1 MSTKVAVNPNQKV
14 LARTIFARRIQGGHL
29 HIVPREMLSVPL
41 HCRPD
46 EAYRSFMISK
56 GRRTRRTLVGL
67 FLVACGGSTKPAEE
81 PTAEPAGETR
91 TESENATDS
100 SEREDTQGPKEAA
113 ASSAS
118 VSDDERRAIFQL
130 VLDDEDLGAYL
141 HITQPG
147 RFPLKVSGKD
157 LPTGLTKASKPVEYV
172 DSPPPKA
179 PVLIFTEVQINNK
192 HASATYRYE
201 IEGIQG
207 TTTLEKGPHGWE
219 ILRSRIVEHFRA
231 DKDK

>member
-1 MSTKVAVNPNQKV
+1 
-14 LARTIFARRIQGGHL
+14 
-29 HIVPREMLSVPL
+29 
-41 HCRPD
+41 
-46 EAYRSFMISK
+46 MISK
-56 GRRTRRTLVGL
+56 GRTGTWLGL
-67 FLVACGGSTKPAEE
+67 FLVACGGSAKPAEE
-81 PTAEPAGETR
+81 PTGEPSSQTRAEDETASD
-91 TESENATDS
+91 TTGQK
-100 SEREDTQGPKEAA
+100 EDTRATKEEPGG
-113 ASSAS
+113 SSS
-118 VSDDERRAIFQL
+118 VGDDERRSILQL
-130 VLDDEDLGAYL
+130 VLDDEELGGYL

-172 DSPPPKA
+172 DSPAPKT
-179 PVLIFTEVQINNK
+179 PVLVFTDLQIDKN

-231 DKDK
+231 DKEK

>member
-1 MSTKVAVNPNQKV
+1 
-14 LARTIFARRIQGGHL
+14 
-29 HIVPREMLSVPL
+29 
-41 HCRPD
+41 
-46 EAYRSFMISK
+46 MISK
-56 GRRTRRTLVGL
+56 GRTLTWLGL
-67 FLVACGGSTKPAEE
+67 FLVACGGSAKPAEE
-81 PTAEPAGETR
+81 PTAEPTAETQAEGET
-91 TESENATDS
+91 ATGTP
-100 SEREDTQGPKEAA
+100 RQKEDTEGTKEEH
-113 ASSAS
+113 ASGST

-130 VLDDEDLGAYL
+130 VLDDEELGGYL

-172 DSPPPKA
+172 DSPAPKT
-179 PVLIFTEVQINNK
+179 PVLIFTDLKIADN

-231 DKDK
+231 DKGK